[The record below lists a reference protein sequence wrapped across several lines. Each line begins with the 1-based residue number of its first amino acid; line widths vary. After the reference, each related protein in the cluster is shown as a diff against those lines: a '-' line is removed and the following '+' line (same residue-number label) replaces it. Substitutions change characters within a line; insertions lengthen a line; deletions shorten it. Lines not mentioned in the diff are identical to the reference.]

1 MKFRADDTRGD
12 FSVSLELTEEEK
24 GSLEE
29 VITNLSVGLAGV
41 VTELLHTYCSTRKE
55 AQRLASLVLR
65 EQQSALALY
74 TDKFFAGEDDEA
86 EEQRLYES
94 MEEIYEEAWFKTSGY
109 ESEEALKA
117 AFAGQPPLR
126 LDCRMEENGFAT
138 VFVTNREKTEV
149 LGQVDTALA
158 AADPESFETSCGMYQ
173 MVATVLGD
181 KLYGE
186 VENPIRK
193 LYFGALR
200 DKIKAMVR

>member
-1 MKFRADDTRGD
+1 MKFRADDTRGNFD
-12 FSVSLELTEEEK
+12 VALELTEEEK

-41 VTELLHTYCSTRKE
+41 VTELLHSYCSTREE
-55 AQRLASLVLR
+55 AQRLAALVLR
-65 EQQSALALY
+65 EQQAALTLY
-74 TDKFFAGEDDEA
+74 TDKFFAGEDDEV
-86 EEQRLYES
+86 EEQRLYDS
-94 MEEIYEEAWFKTSGY
+94 MEEIYQEAWFKDSGY

-117 AFAGQPPLR
+117 AYEGLSPIR
-126 LDCRMEENGFAT
+126 LDCRVEENIAT

-149 LGQVDTALA
+149 LGQVDGNLA
-158 AADPESFETSCGMYQ
+158 KTDPEGFETACGMYQ

-186 VENPIRK
+186 VDNPIRK

-200 DKIKAMVR
+200 DKINAMVR